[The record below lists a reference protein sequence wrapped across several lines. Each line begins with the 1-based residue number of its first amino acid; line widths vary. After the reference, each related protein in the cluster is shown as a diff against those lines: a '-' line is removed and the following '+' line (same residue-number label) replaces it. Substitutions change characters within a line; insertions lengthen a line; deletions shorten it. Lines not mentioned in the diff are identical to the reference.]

1 MIDKENCHILLVQEE
16 LNALLMERF
25 LELDGFKNIYKA
37 SSGND
42 AFLILEEITPDLIVL
57 FDRPL
62 EENGPTG
69 IDLFRWFKQ
78 LPKLK
83 KTSFLLYQIILHRE
97 LCQELKDMGFSGVL
111 GHPLEVRET
120 SKACSIVLDGGTYYR
135 DCDKYW

>member
-16 LNALLMERF
+16 VNALLMERF
-25 LELDGFKNIYKA
+25 LELDGYKNIYKA
-37 SSGND
+37 SSSND

-57 FDRPL
+57 FFRQL

-83 KTSFLLYQIILHRE
+83 KTSFLLYHIVLHRE

-111 GHPLEVRET
+111 GHPLDFRET
-120 SKACSIVLDGGTYYR
+120 LNACSIVLDGGTYYR
-135 DCDKYW
+135 DCNKY

>member
-16 LNALLMERF
+16 VNALLMERF
-25 LELDGFKNIYKA
+25 LELDGYKNIYKA
-37 SSGND
+37 SSSND

-57 FDRPL
+57 FFRQL

-83 KTSFLLYQIILHRE
+83 KPHFYSITLSCIENCAKSLKIWAFL
-97 LCQELKDMGFSGVL
+97 GFL
-111 GHPLEVRET
+111 GTR
-120 SKACSIVLDGGTYYR
+120 
-135 DCDKYW
+135 